1 MSFSRKQFAL
11 SAIFVAILATGGSFM
26 LLHENADAKAAPT
39 AGQQAATVD
48 VAPVVSK
55 TIIDWQEYSGRLEA
69 IDQVDIR
76 PQVSG
81 KLIAVHFK
89 DGSLV
94 KKGDLL
100 FTIDPRP
107 FEAELNRAKAQLASA
122 EAQVTYTASN
132 LSRIQRLIQSNA
144 VSRQELDLAEND
156 ARSANANL
164 QAARAAVQSARL
176 NLEYTRIT
184 APVSGRISR
193 AEVTVGNVVSAGN
206 GAQVLTSLVSV
217 SRLYASFDVDE
228 QTYLKYI
235 SNQRN
240 SSQVPVY
247 MGLANET
254 GFTREGT
261 INSID
266 NNLNTTSG
274 TIRVRATFDNPNGV
288 LLPGLYAR
296 IRLGGGQPRPA
307 ILISPT
313 AVGVDQDKR
322 FVVVVDAKNQTAYRE
337 VKLGTQQDGLQIV
350 NSGLQA
356 GDRIVVNG
364 LQRIRPGDPVTPHL
378 VPMPNSQIT
387 ANATPPQP
395 QPTDKT
401 STPAKG

>member
-26 LLHENADAKAAPT
+26 FLHENADAKAAPT
-39 AGQQAATVD
+39 TAQQAATVD
-48 VAPVVSK
+48 ISNVISK
-55 TIIDWQEYSGRLEA
+55 TITDWQEYSGRLEA

-81 KLIAVHFK
+81 KLISVHFK

-94 KKGDLL
+94 RKGQLL

-107 FEAELNRAKAQLASA
+107 FEAELNRAQAQLASA
-122 EAQVTYTASN
+122 EAQVTYTGSN

-156 ARSANANL
+156 ARSASANL

-240 SSQVPVY
+240 SAQVPVY

-254 GFTREGT
+254 GFSREGV

-266 NNLNTTSG
+266 NNLDTTSG

-296 IRLGGGQPRPA
+296 IRLGGGQPRSA

-378 VPMPNSQIT
+378 VPMPNAQIT
-387 ANATPPQP
+387 ASSTAPQP
-395 QPTDKT
+395 QPTEKT

>member
-1 MSFSRKQFAL
+1 M
-11 SAIFVAILATGGSFM
+11 
-26 LLHENADAKAAPT
+26 
-39 AGQQAATVD
+39 
-48 VAPVVSK
+48 
-55 TIIDWQEYSGRLEA
+55 
-69 IDQVDIR
+69 
-76 PQVSG
+76 
-81 KLIAVHFK
+81 
-89 DGSLV
+89 
-94 KKGDLL
+94 
-100 FTIDPRP
+100 
-107 FEAELNRAKAQLASA
+107 NRAQAQLASA
-122 EAQVTYTASN
+122 EAQVTYTGSN

-144 VSRQELDLAEND
+144 VSHQELDLAQND

-184 APVSGRISR
+184 APVNGRISR

-240 SSQVPVY
+240 SAQVPVY

-254 GFTREGT
+254 GFSREGT

-266 NNLNTTSG
+266 NNLDATSG

-296 IRLGGGQPRPA
+296 IRLGGGHPRSA

-337 VKLGTQQDGLQIV
+337 VKLGAQQDGLQIV

-387 ANATPPQP
+387 ASSTTPQP

>member
-1 MSFSRKQFAL
+1 M
-11 SAIFVAILATGGSFM
+11 
-26 LLHENADAKAAPT
+26 
-39 AGQQAATVD
+39 
-48 VAPVVSK
+48 
-55 TIIDWQEYSGRLEA
+55 
-69 IDQVDIR
+69 
-76 PQVSG
+76 
-81 KLIAVHFK
+81 
-89 DGSLV
+89 
-94 KKGDLL
+94 
-100 FTIDPRP
+100 
-107 FEAELNRAKAQLASA
+107 
-122 EAQVTYTASN
+122 
-132 LSRIQRLIQSNA
+132 
-144 VSRQELDLAEND
+144 
-156 ARSANANL
+156 
-164 QAARAAVQSARL
+164 
-176 NLEYTRIT
+176 
-184 APVSGRISR
+184 
-193 AEVTVGNVVSAGN
+193 VSAGN

-337 VKLGTQQDGLQIV
+337 VKLGAQQDGLQIV

-387 ANATPPQP
+387 ASATPPQP